1 MSHGPQR
8 FRESEARRLIKAA
21 HSAGVEI
28 GRIEAS
34 PDGRVAIIP
43 KGAET
48 PADNVPPNEWDEV
61 LGHGATSEIR

>member
-1 MSHGPQR
+1 MSHGPHR

-28 GRIEAS
+28 GRLEVS
-34 PDGRVAIIP
+34 PDGRLAIIP

-48 PADNVPPNEWDEV
+48 PAENEPPNEWDEV
-61 LGHGATSEIR
+61 A